1 MEAWENGPSEE
12 PPIEELSLAG
22 RIISVRAM
30 GRASFV
36 DLQDGSG
43 VIQALLRENVLGEAY
58 TLLRDLD
65 VGDHLG
71 VTGTMMRTRTG
82 QATIEAHNLT
92 LTAKGM
98 RPLPEKYHGLRDV
111 ETRYRQRYLDLIANP
126 EVMPVFAQRS
136 QIITAIRNFLDARG
150 FLEVDTPML
159 VPVAAGANA
168 RPFITHHNAL
178 DEQLYLRIATELYLK
193 RLIVGGFDKVYELG
207 RVFRNEGVDQ
217 DHNPEFTLLE
227 SYEAYADYN
236 DVMRMVEE
244 LVSSIAQKVRGT
256 MQIPYGDHVIDFTP
270 PWTRLSLPTGASR
283 PQRHRY

>member
-1 MEAWENGPSEE
+1 MPDPEEGLVASRNVKLDRIRGNGIDPYPPRFNRTCSAAAAITQLEAWENGPSEE

-126 EVMPVFAQRS
+126 RGHAGLRPAQPDHHCHSQLFGRPRVSGSGHPNAGARSRRS
-136 QIITAIRNFLDARG
+136 Q
-150 FLEVDTPML
+150 
-159 VPVAAGANA
+159 
-168 RPFITHHNAL
+168 RPAFHNS
-178 DEQLYLRIATELYLK
+178 
-193 RLIVGGFDKVYELG
+193 
-207 RVFRNEGVDQ
+207 
-217 DHNPEFTLLE
+217 P
-227 SYEAYADYN
+227 
-236 DVMRMVEE
+236 
-244 LVSSIAQKVRGT
+244 
-256 MQIPYGDHVIDFTP
+256 
-270 PWTRLSLPTGASR
+270 
-283 PQRHRY
+283 